1 MGKPSTTIDAYRALV
16 ASGAIEHDPAQEA
29 AADQLQMLHDALKG
43 YQPGRKRGLFGLGGA
58 VAPPRGLYIHGGV
71 GRGKSMLMDLFFA
84 HAPVKQ
90 KQRIHFHD
98 FMQDVHGRVHEWRQ
112 REKRG
117 KTKGSGSKGSG
128 IKGGDPIPSVVEAIM
143 KRTKLLCFDEFQVT
157 DITDAMIL
165 GRLFTALF
173 ERGLVVVATSN
184 REPGTLYENGLN
196 RDLFLPFIDLLRRQ
210 MDVMELVAA
219 ADYRLKHL
227 AGAPVY
233 HTPLNGASS
242 QAMDDAW
249 GRLTAGVKPAP
260 CTVEVKGRRVPV
272 PRAAMGIAR
281 FHFDDLCRRPLGPA
295 DYLKIARSFHTL
307 LVDDIPK
314 MGPQSRDEAKRFVT
328 LIDALYENKTK
339 LVCSAETKPEALYP
353 AGDGAFEF
361 ERTASRLFEMQSEVY
376 MAAGHAV

>member
-1 MGKPSTTIDAYRALV
+1 MAKPSTTIDAYTALV
-16 ASGAIEHDPAQEA
+16 TSGAIEHDPAQEA

-43 YQPGRKRGLFGLGGA
+43 YQPGRKRGLFRLGGA
-58 VAPPRGLYIHGGV
+58 VEAPRGLYIHGGV

-98 FMQDVHGRVHEWRQ
+98 FMQDVHGKVHEWRQ

-117 KTKGSGSKGSG
+117 KA
-128 IKGGDPIPSVVEAIM
+128 KGGDPIPSVVDAIM
-143 KRTKLLCFDEFQVT
+143 KRTTLLCFDEFQVT

-196 RDLFLPFIDLLRRQ
+196 RDLFLPFIDLLRQQ

-242 QAMDDAW
+242 QAMEDAW

-260 CTVEVKGRRVPV
+260 CTVEVKGRKVTV

-307 LVDDIPK
+307 LVDEIPR
-314 MGPQSRDEAKRFVT
+314 MGPQSRNEAKRFVT
-328 LIDALYENKTK
+328 LIDALYENKAK
-339 LVCSAETKPEALYP
+339 LVCSAEAAPEDLYP

-361 ERTASRLFEMQSEVY
+361 ERTASRLFEMQSEAY

>member
-1 MGKPSTTIDAYRALV
+1 MAKSSTTIDAYRALV
-16 ASGAIEHDPAQEA
+16 TSGAIEHDPAQEA

-43 YQPGRKRGLFGLGGA
+43 YQPGKKRGLFGLGGTVEA
-58 VAPPRGLYIHGGV
+58 PRGLYIHGGV

-84 HAPVKQ
+84 HAPVKH

-98 FMQDVHGRVHEWRQ
+98 FMQDVHGRVHKWRQ
-112 REKRG
+112 REKQG
-117 KTKGSGSKGSG
+117 KVSKGA
-128 IKGGDPIPSVVEAIM
+128 GGDPIPSVVDAIM
-143 KRTKLLCFDEFQVT
+143 KQTTLLCFDEFQVT

-196 RDLFLPFIDLLRRQ
+196 RDLFVPFIGLLRQQ
-210 MDVMELVAA
+210 MDVMELEAA

-233 HTPLNGASS
+233 HAPLDGASS
-242 QAMDDAW
+242 QAMEDAW

-260 CTVEVKGRRVPV
+260 CSVEVKGRQVPV
-272 PRAAMGIAR
+272 PRAAMGVAR
-281 FHFDDLCRRPLGPA
+281 FLFDDLCRQPLGPA

-314 MGPQSRDEAKRFVT
+314 MGPQLRNEAKRFVT
-328 LIDALYENKTK
+328 LIDALYENKAK
-339 LVCSAETKPEALYP
+339 LVCSAEAAPKDLYP
-353 AGDGAFEF
+353 AGDGSFEF
-361 ERTASRLFEMQSEVY
+361 ERTASRLFEMQSEAY

>member
-1 MGKPSTTIDAYRALV
+1 MAKPSTTIDAYRALV

-29 AADQLQMLHDALKG
+29 AADQLQMLHDALRG
-43 YQPGRKRGLFGLGGA
+43 YQPGKKRGLFGLGGSVEA
-58 VAPPRGLYIHGGV
+58 PRGLYIFGGV
-71 GRGKSMLMDLFFA
+71 GRGKSMLMDMFFA

-112 REKRG
+112 REKQG
-117 KTKGSGSKGSG
+117 KVSKSA
-128 IKGGDPIPSVVEAIM
+128 GGDPIPSVVDAIM
-143 KRTKLLCFDEFQVT
+143 KQTTLLCFDEFQVT

-184 REPGTLYENGLN
+184 RDPGALYENGLN
-196 RDLFLPFIDLLRRQ
+196 RQLFVPFIELLRQQ

-233 HTPLNGASS
+233 HAPLNGVSA
-242 QAMDDAW
+242 QAMEDAW
-249 GRLTAGVKPAP
+249 GRLTTGVKPAP
-260 CTVEVKGRRVPV
+260 CTVEVKGRKVPV

-281 FHFDDLCRRPLGPA
+281 FHFDDLCRQPLGAA

-307 LVDDIPK
+307 LVDEIPQ
-314 MGPQSRDEAKRFVT
+314 MGPESRNEAKRFVT

-339 LVCSAETKPEALYP
+339 LVCSAQAVPDDLYP
-353 AGDGAFEF
+353 AGDGSFEF
-361 ERTASRLFEMQSEVY
+361 ERTASRLIEMQSEAY

>member
-1 MGKPSTTIDAYRALV
+1 MAKPSTTIDAYRALV

-43 YQPGRKRGLFGLGGA
+43 YQPGQKRGLFGLGGA
-58 VAPPRGLYIHGGV
+58 VEAPRGLYIFGGV

-112 REKRG
+112 REKQG
-117 KTKGSGSKGSG
+117 KVSKSA
-128 IKGGDPIPSVVEAIM
+128 GGDPIPSVVDAIM
-143 KRTKLLCFDEFQVT
+143 KQTTLLCFDEFQVT

-184 REPGTLYENGLN
+184 RDPGTLYENGLN
-196 RDLFLPFIDLLRRQ
+196 RQLFVPFIDLLRQQ

-233 HTPLNGASS
+233 HAPLNGVAS
-242 QAMDDAW
+242 QAMEDAW
-249 GRLTAGVKPAP
+249 SRLTTGVKPAP
-260 CTVEVKGRRVPV
+260 CSVEVKGRKVLV

-281 FHFDDLCRRPLGPA
+281 FHFDDLCRQPLGAA

-307 LVDDIPK
+307 LVDEIPQ
-314 MGPQSRDEAKRFVT
+314 MGPESRNEAKRFVT

-339 LVCSAETKPEALYP
+339 LVCSAQAVPDDLYP
-353 AGDGAFEF
+353 AGDGSFEF
-361 ERTASRLFEMQSEVY
+361 ERTASRLFEMQSEAY
-376 MAAGHAV
+376 MSAGHAV

>member
-1 MGKPSTTIDAYRALV
+1 MAKPSTTIDAYRALV

-43 YQPGRKRGLFGLGGA
+43 YQPGQKRGLFGLGGA
-58 VAPPRGLYIHGGV
+58 VEAPRGLYIFGGV

-112 REKRG
+112 REKQG
-117 KTKGSGSKGSG
+117 KVSKSA
-128 IKGGDPIPSVVEAIM
+128 GGDPIPSVVDAIM
-143 KRTKLLCFDEFQVT
+143 KQATLLCFDEFQVT

-184 REPGTLYENGLN
+184 RDPGTLYENGLN
-196 RDLFLPFIDLLRRQ
+196 RQLFVPFIDLLRQQ

-233 HTPLNGASS
+233 HAPLNGVAS
-242 QAMDDAW
+242 QAMEDAW
-249 GRLTAGVKPAP
+249 SRLTTGVKPAP
-260 CTVEVKGRRVPV
+260 CSVEVKGRKVVV

-281 FHFDDLCRRPLGPA
+281 FHFDDLCRQPLGAA

-307 LVDDIPK
+307 LVDEIPQ
-314 MGPQSRDEAKRFVT
+314 MGPESRNEAKRFVT

-339 LVCSAETKPEALYP
+339 LVCSAQAIPDDLYP
-353 AGDGAFEF
+353 AGDGSFEF
-361 ERTASRLFEMQSEVY
+361 ERTASRLFEMQSEAY
-376 MAAGHAV
+376 MSAGHAV

>member
-1 MGKPSTTIDAYRALV
+1 MSKPSSTIDAYRALV
-16 ASGAIEHDPAQEA
+16 QSGAIEHDPAQEA

-43 YQPGRKRGLFGLGGA
+43 YEPGKKRGLFGLGGA
-58 VAPPRGLYIHGGV
+58 VEAPRGLYLHGGV

-84 HAPVKQ
+84 HAPVK
-90 KQRIHFHD
+90 KKERIHFHD
-98 FMQDVHGRVHEWRQ
+98 FMQDVHGRVHAWRQ
-112 REKRG
+112 REKQG
-117 KTKGSGSKGSG
+117 KTPRSA
-128 IKGGDPIPSVVEAIM
+128 GGDPIPSVVDTIM
-143 KRTKLLCFDEFQVT
+143 TRTTLLCFDEFQVT

-196 RDLFLPFIDLLRRQ
+196 RQLFLPFIDLLRQQ
-210 MDVMELVAA
+210 MDVMELEAA

-233 HTPLNGASS
+233 HQPLGPDAAA
-242 QAMDDAW
+242 AMDDAW
-249 GRLTAGVKPAP
+249 GRLVAGVRPAP
-260 CTVEVKGRRVPV
+260 CTVEVKGRKVQV
-272 PRAAMGIAR
+272 PRAAMGVAR
-281 FHFDDLCRRPLGPA
+281 FHFDDLCRKPLGPA

-307 LVDDIPK
+307 LVDEIPA
-314 MGPQSRDEAKRFVT
+314 MGPQSRNEAKRFVT

-339 LVCSAETKPEALYP
+339 LVCSAEAAPEALYP
-353 AGDGAFEF
+353 AGDGSFEF
-361 ERTASRLFEMQSEVY
+361 ERTASRLFEMQSESY

>member
-1 MGKPSTTIDAYRALV
+1 MAKPSTTIDAYRALV

-43 YQPGRKRGLFGLGGA
+43 YQPGKKRGLFGLGGMVEA
-58 VAPPRGLYIHGGV
+58 PRGLYIFGGV
-71 GRGKSMLMDLFFA
+71 GRGKSMLMDMFFA

-112 REKRG
+112 REKQG
-117 KTKGSGSKGSG
+117 KVSKSA
-128 IKGGDPIPSVVEAIM
+128 GGDPIPSVVDAIM
-143 KRTKLLCFDEFQVT
+143 KQTTLLCFDEFQVT

-184 REPGTLYENGLN
+184 RDPGALYENGLN
-196 RDLFLPFIDLLRRQ
+196 RQLFVPFIDLLRQQ

-233 HTPLNGASS
+233 HAPLNGVSA
-242 QAMDDAW
+242 QAMEDAW
-249 GRLTAGVKPAP
+249 GRLTTGVKPAP
-260 CTVEVKGRRVPV
+260 CTVEVKGRKVPV

-281 FHFDDLCRRPLGPA
+281 FHFDDLCRQPLGAA

-307 LVDDIPK
+307 LVDEIPK
-314 MGPQSRDEAKRFVT
+314 MGPESRNEAKRFVT

-339 LVCSAETKPEALYP
+339 LVCSAQAVPDDLYP
-353 AGDGAFEF
+353 AGDGSFEF
-361 ERTASRLFEMQSEVY
+361 ERTASRLFEMQSEAY

>member
-1 MGKPSTTIDAYRALV
+1 MAKPSTTIDAYRALV

-29 AADQLQMLHDALKG
+29 AADQLQMLHDALRG
-43 YQPGRKRGLFGLGGA
+43 YQPGKKRGLFGLGGSVEA
-58 VAPPRGLYIHGGV
+58 PRGLYIFGGV
-71 GRGKSMLMDLFFA
+71 GRGKSMLMDMFFA

-112 REKRG
+112 REKQG
-117 KTKGSGSKGSG
+117 KVSKSA
-128 IKGGDPIPSVVEAIM
+128 GGDPIPSVVDAIM
-143 KRTKLLCFDEFQVT
+143 KQTTLLCFDEFQVT

-184 REPGTLYENGLN
+184 RDPGALYENGLN
-196 RDLFLPFIDLLRRQ
+196 RQLFVPFIELLRQQ

-233 HTPLNGASS
+233 HAPLHGVSA
-242 QAMDDAW
+242 QAMEDAW
-249 GRLTAGVKPAP
+249 GRLTTGVKPAP
-260 CTVEVKGRRVPV
+260 CTVEVKGRKVPV

-281 FHFDDLCRRPLGPA
+281 FHFDDLCRQPLGAA

-307 LVDDIPK
+307 LVDEIPQ
-314 MGPQSRDEAKRFVT
+314 MGPESRNEAKRFVT

-339 LVCSAETKPEALYP
+339 LVCSAQAVPDDLYP
-353 AGDGAFEF
+353 AGDGSFEF
-361 ERTASRLFEMQSEVY
+361 ERTASRLIEMQSEAY

>member
-1 MGKPSTTIDAYRALV
+1 MCDLPLPVKAANRLYMAKPSTTIDAYAALV
-16 ASGAIEHDPAQEA
+16 SSGAIEHDPAQEA

-43 YQPGRKRGLFGLGGA
+43 YQPGRKRGLFGLGGKVEA
-58 VAPPRGLYIHGGV
+58 PRGLYIHGGV

-98 FMQDVHGRVHEWRQ
+98 FMQDVHARVHEWRQ

-117 KTKGSGSKGSG
+117 KA
-128 IKGGDPIPSVVEAIM
+128 KGGDPIPSVVDAIM
-143 KRTKLLCFDEFQVT
+143 KRTTLLCFDEFQVT

-184 REPGTLYENGLN
+184 REPGALYENGLN
-196 RDLFLPFIDLLRRQ
+196 RDLFVPFIGLLRQQ

-233 HTPLNGASS
+233 HAPLNGASS
-242 QAMDDAW
+242 QAMEDAW

-260 CTVEVKGRRVPV
+260 CTVEVKGRKVQV
-272 PRAAMGIAR
+272 PRAAMGIDDQRIVIPGGIGAALTTNDQIVAIIP
-281 FHFDDLCRRPLGPA
+281 FDGIITQATDQGIVLIITTDGVGMIGTDHRIEIVQRGIIAVLTDDIALQADFRRRRRPGHYRA
-295 DYLKIARSFHTL
+295 D
-307 LVDDIPK
+307 
-314 MGPQSRDEAKRFVT
+314 G
-328 LIDALYENKTK
+328 
-339 LVCSAETKPEALYP
+339 
-353 AGDGAFEF
+353 
-361 ERTASRLFEMQSEVY
+361 
-376 MAAGHAV
+376 

>member
-1 MGKPSTTIDAYRALV
+1 MAKPSTTIDAYRALV

-43 YQPGRKRGLFGLGGA
+43 YQPGQKRGLFGLGGA
-58 VAPPRGLYIHGGV
+58 VEAPRGLYIFGGV
-71 GRGKSMLMDLFFA
+71 GRGKSMLMDLFYA

-112 REKRG
+112 REKQG
-117 KTKGSGSKGSG
+117 KVSRSA
-128 IKGGDPIPSVVEAIM
+128 GGDPIPSVVDAIM
-143 KRTKLLCFDEFQVT
+143 KQTTLLCFDEFQVT

-184 REPGTLYENGLN
+184 RDPGTLYENGLN
-196 RDLFLPFIDLLRRQ
+196 RQLFVPFIDLLRQQ

-233 HTPLNGASS
+233 HAPLNGVAS
-242 QAMDDAW
+242 QAMEDAW
-249 GRLTAGVKPAP
+249 GRLTTGVKPAP
-260 CTVEVKGRRVPV
+260 CSVEVKGRKVAV

-281 FHFDDLCRRPLGPA
+281 FHFDDLCRQPLGAA

-307 LVDDIPK
+307 LVDEIPQ
-314 MGPQSRDEAKRFVT
+314 MGPELRNEAKRFVT

-339 LVCSAETKPEALYP
+339 LVCSAQAVPDDLYP
-353 AGDGAFEF
+353 AGDGSFEF
-361 ERTASRLFEMQSEVY
+361 ERTASRLFEMQSEAY
-376 MAAGHAV
+376 MSAGHAV

>member
-1 MGKPSTTIDAYRALV
+1 MAKPSTTIDAYRALV

-43 YQPGRKRGLFGLGGA
+43 YQPGQKRGLFGLGRA
-58 VAPPRGLYIHGGV
+58 VEAPRGLYIYGGV

-98 FMQDVHGRVHEWRQ
+98 FMQDVHGRVHDWRQ
-112 REKRG
+112 REKQG
-117 KTKGSGSKGSG
+117 KVSRSA
-128 IKGGDPIPSVVEAIM
+128 GGDPIPSVVDAIM
-143 KRTKLLCFDEFQVT
+143 KQTTLLCFDEFQVT

-184 REPGTLYENGLN
+184 RDPGTLYENGLN
-196 RDLFLPFIDLLRRQ
+196 RQLFVPFIDLLRQQ

-233 HTPLNGASS
+233 HAPLNGVAA
-242 QAMDDAW
+242 QAMEDAW
-249 GRLTAGVKPAP
+249 GRLTTGVKPAP
-260 CTVEVKGRRVPV
+260 CTVEVKGRKVPV

-281 FHFDDLCRRPLGPA
+281 FHFDDLCRQPLGAA

-307 LVDDIPK
+307 LVDEIPM
-314 MGPQSRDEAKRFVT
+314 MGPESRNEAKRFVT

-339 LVCSAETKPEALYP
+339 LVCSAQAVPDDLYP
-353 AGDGAFEF
+353 AGDGSFEF
-361 ERTASRLFEMQSEVY
+361 ERTASRLFEMQSEAY
-376 MAAGHAV
+376 MSAGHAV

>member
-1 MGKPSTTIDAYRALV
+1 MAKPSTTIDAYRALV

-43 YQPGRKRGLFGLGGA
+43 YQPGQKRGLFGLGGA
-58 VAPPRGLYIHGGV
+58 VEAPRGLYIFGGV

-112 REKRG
+112 REKQG
-117 KTKGSGSKGSG
+117 KVSKSA
-128 IKGGDPIPSVVEAIM
+128 GGDPIPSVVDAIM
-143 KRTKLLCFDEFQVT
+143 KQTTLLCFDEFQVT

-184 REPGTLYENGLN
+184 RDPGTLYENGLN
-196 RDLFLPFIDLLRRQ
+196 RQLFVPFIDLLRQQ

-233 HTPLNGASS
+233 HAPLNGVAS
-242 QAMDDAW
+242 QAMEDAW
-249 GRLTAGVKPAP
+249 SRLTTGVKPAP
-260 CTVEVKGRRVPV
+260 CSVEVKGRKVVV

-281 FHFDDLCRRPLGPA
+281 FHFDDLCRQPLGAA

-307 LVDDIPK
+307 LVDEIPQ
-314 MGPQSRDEAKRFVT
+314 MGPESRNEAKRFVT

-339 LVCSAETKPEALYP
+339 LVCSAQAIPDDLYP
-353 AGDGAFEF
+353 AGDGSFEF
-361 ERTASRLFEMQSEVY
+361 ERTASRLFEMQSEAY
-376 MAAGHAV
+376 MSAGHAV

>member
-1 MGKPSTTIDAYRALV
+1 MAKPSTTIDAYRALV

-43 YQPGRKRGLFGLGGA
+43 YQPGQKRGLFGLGGA
-58 VAPPRGLYIHGGV
+58 VEAPRGLYIFGGV

-112 REKRG
+112 REKQG
-117 KTKGSGSKGSG
+117 KVSKSA
-128 IKGGDPIPSVVEAIM
+128 GGDPIPSVVDAIM
-143 KRTKLLCFDEFQVT
+143 KQTTLLCFDEFQVT

-184 REPGTLYENGLN
+184 RDPGTLYENGLN
-196 RDLFLPFIDLLRRQ
+196 RQLFVPFIDLLRQQ

-233 HTPLNGASS
+233 HAPLNGVAS
-242 QAMDDAW
+242 QAMEDAW
-249 GRLTAGVKPAP
+249 SRLTTGVKPAP
-260 CTVEVKGRRVPV
+260 CSVEVKGRKVLV

-281 FHFDDLCRRPLGPA
+281 FHFDDLCRQPLGAA

-307 LVDDIPK
+307 LVDEIPQ
-314 MGPQSRDEAKRFVT
+314 MGPESRNEAKRFVT

-339 LVCSAETKPEALYP
+339 LVCSAQAIPDDLYP
-353 AGDGAFEF
+353 AGDGSFEF
-361 ERTASRLFEMQSEVY
+361 ERTASRLFEMQSEAY
-376 MAAGHAV
+376 MSAGHAV